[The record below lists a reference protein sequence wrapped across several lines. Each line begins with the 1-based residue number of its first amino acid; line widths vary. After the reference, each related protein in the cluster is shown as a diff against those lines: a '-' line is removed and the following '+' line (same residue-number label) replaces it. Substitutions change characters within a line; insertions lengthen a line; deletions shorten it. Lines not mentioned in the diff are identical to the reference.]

1 MVKDYLELL
10 EEDYQR
16 QIEFLNIKKYHDMG
30 YKGKGK
36 VVLIAEYP
44 GDHTDMTSGVVKDI
58 APEATVL
65 ESPIN
70 IKTSDGKVIE
80 ATVTIDNERLDF
92 ENAIDKYDIKVITRS
107 YSGKTPDATLSYLKD
122 IQKRK
127 GVIFFNSA
135 GNEGVDGVTG
145 VWSKDDTAIAVG
157 AAYLTEKGEIKLHN
171 YSARGDELD
180 FVSFMARGTG
190 TSAASPALTAQTVLL
205 LQRYGDFTQAECVEI
220 LKSLCIRLPELSNQE
235 QGWGLPI
242 LPLTDKL
249 EILEQ
254 LRGENMDFK
263 DVHESDW
270 FYKDVKY
277 CVENGLMQGDGDDT
291 FDPYKTVT
299 RAEEAATTRR
309 IHESIMNEIKK
320 LK

>member
-1 MVKDYLELL
+1 MATYTELR
-10 EEDYQR
+10 EQDFKR
-16 QIEFLNIKKYHDMG
+16 QIAFNNVKWYHEHGFTGNGITILN
-30 YKGKGK
+30 
-36 VVLIAEYP
+36 AEGS
-44 GDHTDMTSGVVKDI
+44 GDHREMTSGVIKDI

-70 IKTSDGKVIE
+70 IKTSNGKVIE

-92 ENAIDKYDIKVITRS
+92 EKAIDKYNIKVITRS
-107 YSGKTPDATLSYLKD
+107 YSGKTPNATLSYLKD

-180 FVSFMARGTG
+180 FVSFMARGVG
-190 TSAASPALTAQTVLL
+190 TSAASPALAAQTVLL
-205 LQRYGDFTQAECVEI
+205 LQRYGDFTQEECVEI
-220 LKSLCIRLPELSNQE
+220 LKSLCFRIHGLSKQE

-242 LPLTDKL
+242 LPLTDTL
-249 EILEQ
+249 PILEKI
-254 LRGENMDFK
+254 RGGNMDFK
-263 DVHESDW
+263 DVEQDRWSKN
-270 FYKDVKY
+270 FIKM
-277 CVENGLMQGDGDDT
+277 CVDEGLMQGYPDGT
-291 FDPYKTVT
+291 FKPGASVT
-299 RAEEAATTRR
+299 REELAVVLVRLLDKIEGR
-309 IHESIMNEIKK
+309 I
-320 LK
+320 